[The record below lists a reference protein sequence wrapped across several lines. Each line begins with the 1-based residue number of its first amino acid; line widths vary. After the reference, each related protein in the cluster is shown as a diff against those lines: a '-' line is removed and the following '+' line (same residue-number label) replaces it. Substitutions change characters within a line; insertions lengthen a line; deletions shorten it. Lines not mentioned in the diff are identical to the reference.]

1 MAGWSHLLL
10 SCSYLRFLVALSW
23 ILKTPYSWLHM
34 SPFLLHSIP
43 LLVDWS
49 ISLDSPFW
57 QMTVKL
63 LFRKQ
68 LLGVP
73 GSGNR
78 QKSQRLE
85 PTVTDYVGSRAWII
99 FFNSRT
105 VPISYTEKE
114 ARKGSFHIS
123 AEFLQHLGPRSVQL
137 THIYVPLTTSSYPIV
152 RLYRLQVNQF
162 TWVILSVLI
171 T

>member
-1 MAGWSHLLL
+1 MDGGSHLLL
-10 SCSYLRFLVALSW
+10 ACSHLQFFVALSW

-49 ISLDSPFW
+49 VSLDSPFW

-68 LLGVP
+68 SLCVA

-85 PTVTDYVGSRAWII
+85 PTVTDYVGSRTWIKI
-99 FFNSRT
+99 FNSRT
-105 VPISYTEKE
+105 VSISYTEKE
-114 ARKGSFHIS
+114 ARKGSCHIS
-123 AEFLQHLGPRSVQL
+123 AEFSQHLGPRSVQL
-137 THIYVPLTTSSYPIV
+137 THIYAPLTTTSYPIV
-152 RLYRLQVNQF
+152 RLYCQQVNQF
-162 TWVILSVLI
+162 TWVILSSL
-171 T
+171 